1 MLIRKRLQDNYLSLA
16 ENILYN
22 DVDDVLLVFHP
33 HQDIA
38 LQERL
43 DNNGKS
49 TSVISYWFNT
59 HTWDTAHTLDQ
70 FMWCH
75 MWIQMYGS

>member
-49 TSVISYWFNT
+49 TSVISY
-59 HTWDTAHTLDQ
+59 
-70 FMWCH
+70 
-75 MWIQMYGS
+75 